1 MSVQSASVTNN
12 WAKIGKFAGIT
23 LMIILALIFI
33 FPIVFM
39 FMSSLKPTEQ
49 LLRDSASFRA
59 FLPVG
64 DISLDNYKAMFDRA
78 PVWRFLFNSLLVT
91 SVTVALGLFVNS
103 LVAYAIALLRW
114 SGKGLVLGIII
125 ATLVVPFE
133 AFAVPLLLIVSRLP
147 TFSFSDGFTTG
158 WINTYYV
165 QIVPFIAQAFIIFLF
180 VQFFKSL
187 PYDLIEAARIDG
199 ASWFQ
204 IYRKVIMPISGPVL
218 STAAVLMILQMWNQ
232 YFWPIMTVQSEELR
246 PVMIGLSYF
255 FQLNVAWGEVMA
267 FLSFITIPVL
277 IFFLL
282 IQRTYIES
290 IAASGI
296 KG

>member
-1 MSVQSASVTNN
+1 MHSSPVTNN
-12 WAKIGKFAGIT
+12 WAKIGKIMGIV
-23 LMIILALIFI
+23 LMIILAIIFI

-39 FMSSLKPTEQ
+39 FMSSLKPSEQ

-59 FLPVG
+59 FMPVG
-64 DISLDNYKAMFDRA
+64 DISLNNYRAMFERA
-78 PVWRFLFNSLLVT
+78 PVWRFLFNSFIIT
-91 SVTVALGLFVNS
+91 AITVIVGLFVNS
-103 LVAYAIALLRW
+103 LVAYALALLRW
-114 SGKGLVLGIII
+114 SGKGLVLGIIL

-133 AFAVPLLLIVSRLP
+133 AIAVPLLLIVSKLP
-147 TFSFSDGFTTG
+147 TFSTSEGFGIG
-158 WINTYYV
+158 WINSYHV
-165 QIVPFIAQAFIIFLF
+165 QIIPFIANVFIIFLF

-199 ASWFQ
+199 ASWFG
-204 IYRKVIMPISGPVL
+204 IYRKVIVPISGPVF
-218 STAAVLMILQMWNQ
+218 STAAVLMALPMWNS
-232 YFWPIMTVQSEELR
+232 YLWPIMTVQSEALR
-246 PVMIGLSYF
+246 PVMVGLSYF

-267 FLSFITIPVL
+267 FLSFITLPIL

>member
-1 MSVQSASVTNN
+1 MQQSSPVTNN
-12 WAKIGKFAGIT
+12 WRKIGKIAGIVF
-23 LMIILALIFI
+23 MIILALIFI
-33 FPIVFM
+33 FPIIFM
-39 FMSSLKPTEQ
+39 FMSSLKPSEQ

-59 FLPVG
+59 FMPVG
-64 DISLDNYKAMFDRA
+64 DISLNNYREMFQRA
-78 PVWRFLFNSLLVT
+78 PVFRFLFNSFIVT
-91 SVTVALGLFVNS
+91 AVTVSLGLFVNS
-103 LVAYAIALLRW
+103 LIAYALALLRW
-114 SGKGLVLGIII
+114 SGKGLILGIII

-133 AFAVPLLLIVSRLP
+133 AIAVPLLLIVSKLP
-147 TFSFSDGFTTG
+147 TFSTAEGFGIG
-158 WINTYYV
+158 WINTYHV
-165 QIVPFIAQAFIIFLF
+165 QIIPFIAQAFIIFLF

-199 ASWFQ
+199 ASWFT
-204 IYRKVIMPISGPVL
+204 IYRKVIVPISGPVF
-218 STAAVLMILQMWNQ
+218 STAAVLMALPMWNS
-232 YFWPIMTVQSEELR
+232 YLWPIMTVQSEALR
-246 PVMIGLSYF
+246 PVMVGLSYF

-267 FLSFITIPVL
+267 FLSFITLPIL

>member
-1 MSVQSASVTNN
+1 MQSSPVTNH
-12 WAKIGKFAGIT
+12 WGKIGKIMGIV
-23 LMIILALIFI
+23 LMVILAIIFI

-39 FMSSLKPTEQ
+39 FMSSLKPSEQ

-59 FLPVG
+59 FMPVG
-64 DISLDNYKAMFDRA
+64 DISLDNYRAMFERA
-78 PVWRFLFNSLLVT
+78 PVWRFLFNSFIVT
-91 SVTVALGLFVNS
+91 AITVSLGLFVNS
-103 LVAYAIALLRW
+103 LVAYALALLRW
-114 SGKGLVLGIII
+114 SGSGLVLGIII

-133 AFAVPLLLIVSRLP
+133 AIAVPLLLIVSKLP
-147 TFSFSDGFTTG
+147 TFSTSDGFSIG
-158 WINTYYV
+158 WINTYHV
-165 QIVPFIAQAFIIFLF
+165 QIIPFIAQAFIIFLF

-199 ASWFQ
+199 ASWFG
-204 IYRKVIMPISGPVL
+204 IYRKVIVPISGPVF
-218 STAAVLMILQMWNQ
+218 STAAVLMALPMWNA
-232 YFWPIMTVQSEELR
+232 YLWPIMTVQSEALR
-246 PVMIGLSYF
+246 PVMVGLSYF

-267 FLSFITIPVL
+267 FLSFITLPIL

>member
-1 MSVQSASVTNN
+1 MDSSAVKGRWGFVGRWT
-12 WAKIGKFAGIT
+12 GIIF
-23 LMIILALIFI
+23 MVILALIFI
-33 FPIVFM
+33 FPIIFM

-49 LLRDSASFRA
+49 LLRDSASFNA

-64 DISLDNYKAMFDRA
+64 DISLDNYRAMMERA
-78 PVWRFLFNSLLVT
+78 PVMRFLFNSLLVT
-91 SVTVALGLFVNS
+91 SITVALGLFVNS
-103 LVAYAIALLRW
+103 LIGFSIAVMRW
-114 SGKGLVLGIII
+114 SGKGTVFAIII

-133 AFAVPLLLIVSRLP
+133 AIAVPLLLIVSRLP
-147 TFSFSDGFTTG
+147 SIGAEGLTTS
-158 WINTYYV
+158 WINTYHV
-165 QIVPFIAQAFIIFLF
+165 QIIPFIAQAFIIFLF
-180 VQFFKSL
+180 VQFFKDL
-187 PYDLIEAARIDG
+187 PYELVEAGRLDG

-204 IYRKVIMPISGPVL
+204 IYSRVFVPISGPVF
-218 STAAVLMILQMWNQ
+218 STAAILMIIPMWNQ
-232 YFWPIMTVQSEELR
+232 YLWPIMTVQSEEIR

-255 FQLNVAWGEVMA
+255 FQLNVAWGEVMS

>member
-1 MSVQSASVTNN
+1 MSSNVGGRRMPLVSKT
-12 WAKIGKFAGIT
+12 GIY
-23 LMIILALIFI
+23 LALLFFGVIFV

-49 LLRDSASFRA
+49 LLRDSASLQA

-64 DISLDNYKAMFDRA
+64 DISLDNYRAMFERA

-91 SVTVALGLFVNS
+91 SITVGLGLFVNS
-103 LVAYAIALLRW
+103 LAAFAIAVPRW
-114 SGKGLVLGIII
+114 KGKSVVLGVII

-133 AFAVPLLLIVSRLP
+133 AIAIPLLLIVSRLP
-147 TFSFSDGFTTG
+147 NLNSEGFSLG
-158 WINTYYV
+158 WLNTYHV
-165 QIVPFIAQAFIIFLF
+165 QIIPFIAQALIIFLF
-180 VQFFKSL
+180 VQFFKDL
-187 PYDLIEAARIDG
+187 PYDLVEAARIDG

-204 IYRKVIMPISGPVL
+204 IYSRVYLPISGPIF
-218 STAAVLMILQMWNQ
+218 STAAILMIITMWNQ
-232 YFWPIMTVQSEELR
+232 YFWPIMTVQSEEYR

>member
-1 MSVQSASVTNN
+1 
-12 WAKIGKFAGIT
+12 
-23 LMIILALIFI
+23 MIVLALIFI

-39 FMSSLKPTEQ
+39 FMSSLKPTPQ
-49 LLRDSASFRA
+49 LLRDSASLRA

-64 DISLDNYKAMFDRA
+64 DISLDNYRGMFERA
-78 PVWRFLFNSLLVT
+78 PVGRFIFNSLLVT
-91 SVTVALGLFVNS
+91 IITVSLGLFVNS
-103 LVAYAIALLRW
+103 LVGYAIALMRW
-114 SGKGLVLGIII
+114 SGKGVILGVII

-133 AFAVPLLLIVSRLP
+133 AIAVPLLLIVSKLP
-147 TFSFSDGFTTG
+147 TISAEGLAQG
-158 WINTYYV
+158 WINTYHV
-165 QIVPFIAQAFIIFLF
+165 QIIPFIAQAFVIFLF

-199 ASWFQ
+199 AGWFQ
-204 IYRKVIMPISGPVL
+204 IYARVIVPISGPVF
-218 STAAVLMILQMWNQ
+218 STAAILMIMPMWNS
-232 YFWPIMTVQSEELR
+232 YLWPLMTVQSEELR

-255 FQLNVAWGEVMA
+255 FQLNIVWGEVMA

-277 IFFLL
+277 IFFLAM
-282 IQRTYIES
+282 QRTYIES

>member
-1 MSVQSASVTNN
+1 MY
-12 WAKIGKFAGIT
+12 
-23 LMIILALIFI
+23 LALLFFGVIFV

-49 LLRDSASFRA
+49 LLRDSASLQA

-64 DISLDNYKAMFDRA
+64 DISLDNYRAMFERA

-91 SVTVALGLFVNS
+91 SITVGLGLFVNS
-103 LVAYAIALLRW
+103 LAAFAIAVPRW
-114 SGKGLVLGIII
+114 KGKSVVLGVII

-133 AFAVPLLLIVSRLP
+133 AIAIPLLLIVSRLP
-147 TFSFSDGFTTG
+147 NLNSEGFSLG
-158 WINTYYV
+158 WLNTYHV
-165 QIVPFIAQAFIIFLF
+165 QIIPFIAQALIIFLF
-180 VQFFKSL
+180 VQFFKDL
-187 PYDLIEAARIDG
+187 PYDLVEAARIDG

-204 IYRKVIMPISGPVL
+204 IYSRVYLPISGPIF
-218 STAAVLMILQMWNQ
+218 STAAILMIITMWNQ
-232 YFWPIMTVQSEELR
+232 YFWPIMTVQSEEYR

>member
-1 MSVQSASVTNN
+1 MYSSNVKSRSDRLAD
-12 WAKIGKFAGIT
+12 AGTYI
-23 LMIILALIFI
+23 LMIVLGLVFI

-64 DISLDNYKAMFDRA
+64 DISLNNYKVMFDRA
-78 PVWRFLFNSLLVT
+78 PVLRFLFNSLLVT
-91 SVTVALGLFVNS
+91 SITVGVGLFVNS
-103 LVAYAIALLRW
+103 LAAFAIAVLRW
-114 SGKGLVLGIII
+114 PGRNVVLGVII
-125 ATLVVPFE
+125 ATLIVPFE
-133 AFAVPLLLIVSRLP
+133 AIAVPLLLIASRLP
-147 TFSFSDGFTTG
+147 MISAEGLTTG
-158 WINTYYV
+158 WINTYHV
-165 QIVPFIAQAFIIFLF
+165 QIIPFLAQALIIFLF

-187 PYDLIEAARIDG
+187 PYELVEAARIDG
-199 ASWFQ
+199 AGWFQ
-204 IYRKVIMPISGPVL
+204 IYGRVFVPISGPVF
-218 STAAVLMILQMWNQ
+218 STAAILMIIQMWNQ
-232 YFWPIMTVQSEELR
+232 YLWPLMTVQSEEIR

-255 FQLNVAWGEVMA
+255 FQLNVAWGEVMS

>member
-1 MSVQSASVTNN
+1 MDSRGVKSRNQRLADVGVY
-12 WAKIGKFAGIT
+12 I
-23 LMIILALIFI
+23 LMIILGFVFI

-49 LLRDSASFRA
+49 LLRDSASLRA

-64 DISLDNYKAMFDRA
+64 DISLDNYLAMFDRA
-78 PVWRFLFNSLLVT
+78 PVLRFLFNSLLVT
-91 SVTVALGLFVNS
+91 SLTVGIGLFINSLAAYSIAVLRWRGKGIILGL
-103 LVAYAIALLRW
+103 
-114 SGKGLVLGIII
+114 II
-125 ATLVVPFE
+125 ATLIVPFE
-133 AFAVPLLLIVSRLP
+133 TVAVPLLLIVSKLP
-147 TFSFSDGFTTG
+147 SIGAEGLTTG
-158 WINTYYV
+158 WINTYHV
-165 QIVPFIAQAFIIFLF
+165 QILPFLANALIIFLF

-187 PYDLIEAARIDG
+187 PYELVEASRIDG

-204 IYRKVIMPISGPVL
+204 TYYRIYIPISGPVF
-218 STAAVLMILQMWNQ
+218 STAAILMIIMMWNQ
-232 YFWPIMTVQSEELR
+232 YMWPLMTVQSEALR

>member
-1 MSVQSASVTNN
+1 MSSSAVTGRLGRLSQM
-12 WAKIGKFAGIT
+12 AVYL
-23 LMIILALIFI
+23 LMIVLALIFI

-39 FMSSLKPTEQ
+39 FMSSLKPSAQ

-64 DISLDNYKAMFDRA
+64 DISFDNYRAMFDRA

-91 SVTVALGLFVNS
+91 SITVAIGLFVNS

-114 SGKGLVLGIII
+114 SGKSLVLAIII

-133 AFAVPLLLIVSRLP
+133 AIAVPLLLIVSKLP
-147 TFSFSDGFTTG
+147 SIGAEGLTTG
-158 WINTYYV
+158 WINTYHV
-165 QIVPFIAQAFIIFLF
+165 QIIPFIAQAFIIFLF

-187 PYDLIEAARIDG
+187 PYDLVEAARIDG
-199 ASWFQ
+199 AGWFQ
-204 IYRKVIMPISGPVL
+204 IYTRVIVPISGPVF
-218 STAAVLMILQMWNQ
+218 STAAILMILPMWNS
-232 YFWPIMTVQSEELR
+232 YLWPIMVVQSEEIR

-255 FQLNVAWGEVMA
+255 FQLNIAWGEVMS
-267 FLSFITIPVL
+267 FLSFITLPVL

-282 IQRTYIES
+282 LQRTYIES

>member
-1 MSVQSASVTNN
+1 MYSSNVKSRSDRLAD
-12 WAKIGKFAGIT
+12 AGTYI
-23 LMIILALIFI
+23 LMIVLGLVFI

-64 DISLDNYKAMFDRA
+64 DISLNNYKVMFDRA
-78 PVWRFLFNSLLVT
+78 PVLRFLFNSLLVT
-91 SVTVALGLFVNS
+91 SISVGVGLFVNS
-103 LVAYAIALLRW
+103 LAAFAIAVLRW
-114 SGKGLVLGIII
+114 PGRNVVLGVII
-125 ATLVVPFE
+125 ATLIVPFE
-133 AFAVPLLLIVSRLP
+133 AIAVPLLLIASRLP
-147 TFSFSDGFTTG
+147 MISAEGLTTG
-158 WINTYYV
+158 WINTYHV
-165 QIVPFIAQAFIIFLF
+165 QIIPFLAQALIIFLF

-187 PYDLIEAARIDG
+187 PYELVEAARIDG
-199 ASWFQ
+199 AGWFQ
-204 IYRKVIMPISGPVL
+204 IYGRVFVPISGPVF
-218 STAAVLMILQMWNQ
+218 STAAILMIIQMWNQ
-232 YFWPIMTVQSEELR
+232 YLWPLMTVQSEEIR

-255 FQLNVAWGEVMA
+255 FQLNVAWGEVMS

-277 IFFLL
+277 IFFLF

>member
-1 MSVQSASVTNN
+1 MQSSPVTNN
-12 WAKIGKFAGIT
+12 WAKIGKISGIV
-23 LMIILALIFI
+23 LMIMLAIIFI

-39 FMSSLKPTEQ
+39 FMSSLKPSEQ

-59 FLPVG
+59 FMPVG
-64 DISLDNYKAMFDRA
+64 DISLDNYRAMFERA
-78 PVWRFLFNSLLVT
+78 PVWRFLFNSFIVT
-91 SVTVALGLFVNS
+91 TITVSLGLFVNS
-103 LVAYAIALLRW
+103 LVAYALALLRW
-114 SGKGLVLGIII
+114 SGSGLVLGIII

-133 AFAVPLLLIVSRLP
+133 AIAVPLLLIVSKLP
-147 TFSFSDGFTTG
+147 TFSTSEGFGFG
-158 WINTYYV
+158 WINTYHV
-165 QIVPFIAQAFIIFLF
+165 QIIPFIAQAFIIFLF

-199 ASWFQ
+199 ASWFG
-204 IYRKVIMPISGPVL
+204 IYRKVIVPISGPVF
-218 STAAVLMILQMWNQ
+218 STAAVLMALPMWNA
-232 YFWPIMTVQSEELR
+232 YLWPIMTVQSEALR
-246 PVMIGLSYF
+246 PVMVGLSYF
-255 FQLNVAWGEVMA
+255 FQLNVVWGEVMA
-267 FLSFITIPVL
+267 FLSFITLPIL

>member
-1 MSVQSASVTNN
+1 MSSS
-12 WAKIGKFAGIT
+12 IT
-23 LMIILALIFI
+23 TTRRRGLSGAVKYSLMIVLAAIFI

-39 FMSSLKPTEQ
+39 FMSSLKPSQQ

-64 DISLDNYKAMFDRA
+64 DISLDNYRAMFERA
-78 PVWRFLFNSLLVT
+78 PVMRFLFNSLLVT
-91 SVTVALGLFVNS
+91 SITVGAGLFVNS

-114 SGKGLVLGIII
+114 SGKGLILAIII

-133 AFAVPLLLIVSRLP
+133 AIAIPLLLIVSKLP
-147 TFSFSDGFTTG
+147 SIGAEGLTTG
-158 WINTYYV
+158 WINTYHV
-165 QIVPFIAQAFIIFLF
+165 QIIPFIAQAFVIFLF

-187 PYDLIEAARIDG
+187 PYELVEAARIDG
-199 ASWFQ
+199 AGWFQ
-204 IYRKVIMPISGPVL
+204 IYLRVIVPISGPVF
-218 STAAVLMILQMWNQ
+218 STAAILMILPMWNS
-232 YFWPIMTVQSEELR
+232 YLWPIMVVQSEEIR
-246 PVMIGLSYF
+246 PVMVGLSYF
-255 FQLNVAWGEVMA
+255 FQQNIVWGEVMS
-267 FLSFITIPVL
+267 FLSFITLPVL

-282 IQRTYIES
+282 LQRTYIES

>member
-1 MSVQSASVTNN
+1 MSSSAVEGRWGWLSTA
-12 WAKIGKFAGIT
+12 AKYL
-23 LMIILALIFI
+23 LMIGLAAIFI

-64 DISLDNYKAMFDRA
+64 DISLDNYRGMFERA

-91 SVTVALGLFVNS
+91 SITVGVGLFVNS

-114 SGKGLVLGIII
+114 SGKGLILAIII
-125 ATLVVPFE
+125 ATLIVPFE
-133 AFAVPLLLIVSRLP
+133 AIAVPLLLLVSKLP
-147 TFSFSDGFTTG
+147 SIGAEGFTTG
-158 WINTYYV
+158 WINTYHV
-165 QIVPFIAQAFIIFLF
+165 QIIPFIAQAFVIFLF

-187 PYDLIEAARIDG
+187 PYDLVEAARIDG
-199 ASWFQ
+199 AGWFQ
-204 IYRKVIMPISGPVL
+204 IYRQVIVPISGPVFA
-218 STAAVLMILQMWNQ
+218 TAAILMILPMWNS
-232 YFWPIMTVQSEELR
+232 YLWPIMVVQSEEIR
-246 PVMIGLSYF
+246 PVMVGLSYF
-255 FQLNVAWGEVMA
+255 FQLNIVWGEVMA

-282 IQRTYIES
+282 LQRTYIES

>member
-1 MSVQSASVTNN
+1 MQSSNVKSRNERFAD
-12 WAKIGKFAGIT
+12 IGTYT
-23 LMIILALIFI
+23 LMVILGFVFI

-39 FMSSLKPTEQ
+39 FMSSLTPTEQ

-64 DISLDNYKAMFDRA
+64 DISLANYQAMFERV
-78 PVWRFLFNSLLVT
+78 PVLRFLLNSMLVT
-91 SVTVALGLFVNS
+91 TLTVGLGLLVNS
-103 LVAYAIALLRW
+103 LAAFAIAVLRW
-114 SGKGLVLGIII
+114 SGRNLVLGVII
-125 ATLVVPFE
+125 ATLIVPFE
-133 AFAVPLLLIVSRLP
+133 AIAVPLLLIVSRLP
-147 TFSFSDGFTTG
+147 SIGAEGFTTG
-158 WINTYYV
+158 WINTYHV
-165 QIVPFIAQAFIIFLF
+165 QIIPFLAQALIIFLF

-187 PYDLIEAARIDG
+187 PYELVEAARIDG

-204 IYRKVIMPISGPVL
+204 IFSRVFIPISGPVL
-218 STAAVLMILQMWNQ
+218 STAAILMIIQMWNQ
-232 YFWPIMTVQSEELR
+232 YLWPLMTVQSEELR

-255 FQLNVAWGEVMA
+255 FQLNVAWGEVMS

>member
-1 MSVQSASVTNN
+1 MSSTGVKTRHHRLRRTAIYV
-12 WAKIGKFAGIT
+12 
-23 LMIILALIFI
+23 LMILLGFVFI

-49 LLRDSASFRA
+49 LLRDSASLRA

-64 DISLDNYKAMFDRA
+64 DISLDNYRAMFQRA
-78 PVWRFLFNSLLVT
+78 PVLRFLFNSLLVT
-91 SVTVALGLFVNS
+91 GITVGLGLFVNS
-103 LVAYAIALLRW
+103 LAAFAISVPRW
-114 SGKGLVLGIII
+114 TGKNVVLGVII
-125 ATLVVPFE
+125 ATLIVPFE
-133 AFAVPLLLIVSRLP
+133 AVAIPLLLIVSRLP
-147 TFSFSDGFTTG
+147 SIGAEGFTTG
-158 WINTYYV
+158 WINTYHV
-165 QIVPFIAQAFIIFLF
+165 QIIPFIAQALIIFLF
-180 VQFFKSL
+180 VQFFRSL
-187 PYDLIEAARIDG
+187 PYDLVEAARIDG
-199 ASWFQ
+199 AGWFQ
-204 IYRKVIMPISGPVL
+204 IYARVYVPVSGPVF
-218 STAAVLMILQMWNQ
+218 STAAILMIISMWNQ
-232 YFWPIMTVQSEELR
+232 YFWPIMTVQSEALR

-282 IQRTYIES
+282 IQRTYVES

>member
-1 MSVQSASVTNN
+1 MIA
-12 WAKIGKFAGIT
+12 
-23 LMIILALIFI
+23 LMIILALVFV

-49 LLRDSASFRA
+49 LLRDSASLRA

-64 DISLDNYKAMFDRA
+64 DISLDNYRAMMERA
-78 PVWRFLFNSLLVT
+78 PVFRFLFNSLLVT
-91 SVTVALGLFVNS
+91 SITVIVGLFVNS
-103 LVAYAIALLRW
+103 LVGFSIAVMRW
-114 SGKGLVLGIII
+114 SGKGTIFAIII
-125 ATLVVPFE
+125 ATLIVPFE
-133 AFAVPLLLIVSRLP
+133 AIAVPLLLIVSRLP
-147 TFSFSDGFTTG
+147 KIGADGLSTS
-158 WINTYYV
+158 WINTYHV
-165 QIVPFIAQAFIIFLF
+165 QIIPFIAQAFIIFLF
-180 VQFFKSL
+180 VQFFKDL
-187 PYDLIEAARIDG
+187 PYDLVEAARIDG

-204 IYRKVIMPISGPVL
+204 IYSRVFVPISGPVF
-218 STAAVLMILQMWNQ
+218 STAAVLMIIPMWNQ
-232 YFWPIMTVQSEELR
+232 YLWPIMTVQSEEIR

>member
-1 MSVQSASVTNN
+1 MSSSSGVKSRGQRVSGVATY
-12 WAKIGKFAGIT
+12 I
-23 LMIILALIFI
+23 LMVILGFVFV

-64 DISLDNYKAMFDRA
+64 NLSLDNYRAMFDRA
-78 PVWRFLFNSLLVT
+78 PVLRFLFNSLLIT
-91 SVTVALGLFVNS
+91 SVTVGFGLFINS
-103 LVAYAIALLRW
+103 LAAFAISVMRW
-114 SGKGLVLGIII
+114 SGKGIVLGVII
-125 ATLVVPFE
+125 ATLIVPFE
-133 AFAVPLLLIVSRLP
+133 AVAIPLLLIVSKLP
-147 TFSFSDGFTTG
+147 SISAEGLTTG
-158 WINTYYV
+158 WINTYHV
-165 QIVPFIAQAFIIFLF
+165 QIIPFIAQALIIFLF

-187 PYDLIEAARIDG
+187 PYDLVEAARIDG
-199 ASWFQ
+199 AGWFQ
-204 IYRKVIMPISGPVL
+204 IYARVYVPISGPVF
-218 STAAVLMILQMWNQ
+218 STAAILMIISMWNQ

-255 FQLNVAWGEVMA
+255 FQLNVAWGEVMS